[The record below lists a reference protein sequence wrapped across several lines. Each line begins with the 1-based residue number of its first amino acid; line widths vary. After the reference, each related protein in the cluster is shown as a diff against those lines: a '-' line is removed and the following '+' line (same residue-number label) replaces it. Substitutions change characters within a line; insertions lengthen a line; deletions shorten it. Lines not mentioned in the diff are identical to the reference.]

1 MPKQFR
7 RTRIR
12 GHLLSLRK
20 YAQVDVSID
29 RGSLYSF
36 SVAAVAAAG
45 TSPFSKDVSL
55 TGQSCSGGAGR
66 CLQTGLTILPV
77 PVAGE
82 RSTRR
87 ALLELGREQRDRV
100 PSWLCFAITIA
111 LSSPASER
119 LVSVEFADP
128 NNTRTFSQNIR
139 RSNFGA
145 RQVKRSVKSCFSE
158 SRKSDRKSFTC
169 VGNGDSFDTIHCWIP
184 AARTSADLLWQY
196 LGHCWPDF
204 RQQNL
209 VCFGLAFCRAL

>member
-1 MPKQFR
+1 M
-7 RTRIR
+7 
-12 GHLLSLRK
+12 
-20 YAQVDVSID
+20 SID

-45 TSPFSKDVSL
+45 TSPFSNDVSL
-55 TGQSCSGGAGR
+55 TGQSCSSGAGR

-100 PSWLCFAITIA
+100 PSWLCFAITIV

-119 LVSVEFADP
+119 LVSVDFVAP
-128 NNTRTFSQNIR
+128 NNTRTLSHNIR

-145 RQVKRSVKSCFSE
+145 RPVKRSVSLVSSRFGKVPGRVSHVWAMGTLSTRSIAGCQPRERQLISFGSIWVIVGEALGRRVLSPWLGILPGLDYALNSLRSFPECYSSCNRFL
-158 SRKSDRKSFTC
+158 C
-169 VGNGDSFDTIHCWIP
+169 
-184 AARTSADLLWQY
+184 
-196 LGHCWPDF
+196 
-204 RQQNL
+204 
-209 VCFGLAFCRAL
+209 